1 MRGQVSFCCF
11 PDCRSMIV
19 YLIILCIIYASF
31 FPIFPALKMPL
42 LVALVACGRHGVQSL
57 MEMSCKSTIKQEVST
72 LPGTSINRNMTC
84 WFPVKPR
91 EDMIWHSHGNDLQAT
106 SAKSNPNLICSQS
119 SQRSDW
125 HWYTLIIFDQ
135 HLTFV
140 FDGVVVFAISTCFE
154 FRPPRP
160 PCRRSR
166 PVASGRC
173 QNPSATSLA
182 RARRLTQRRGTVSG
196 HDFHLWQFAWPKGHQ
211 EISGIHIDQPFLSFS
226 SYDFVLSMISPYVS
240 TLKLRKARN
249 TNAGRM
255 ARSRPT
261 KYAKPCLSR
270 LHIWSRLPR

>member
-1 MRGQVSFCCF
+1 MRGQVSFCCI

-31 FPIFPALKMPL
+31 FPIFPALKMLL

-84 WFPVKPR
+84 WVPVKPR
-91 EDMIWHSHGNDLQAT
+91 EDMTLTWEWSIQAT

-119 SQRSDW
+119 SQRSD
-125 HWYTLIIFDQ
+125 LILDDFGI
-135 HLTFV
+135 LWSSLINMLFV
-140 FDGVVVFAISTCFE
+140 FDGVCCFRNFNL

-173 QNPSATSLA
+173 QNPSGHFSGTREAPNPATWHGETWAWLSSLTIC
-182 RARRLTQRRGTVSG
+182 LG
-196 HDFHLWQFAWPKGHQ
+196 DPKVTKKYP
-211 EISGIHIDQPFLSFS
+211 ESILINLFYPFLHVVNDFS
-226 SYDFVLSMISPYVS
+226 I
-240 TLKLRKARN
+240 
-249 TNAGRM
+249 
-255 ARSRPT
+255 
-261 KYAKPCLSR
+261 CLHSKT
-270 LHIWSRLPR
+270 